1 MGAVIQNGRVSEEKL
16 KLGIIGLGAMGTDM
30 IEAATGHRDVKVTV
44 AADVSPE
51 TVARHAHRAGVELS
65 TVPADVIESDVDA
78 VYIATPPAF
87 HPELVLAAAAKG
99 MGVFCEKPLAVDL
112 ADSRAMLEAVEK
124 AGVAAAVNFALSDR
138 WAVLE
143 VERALRSGEMGEPAG
158 VDVQLRFPV
167 WPREFQ
173 RHAAWLDGRE
183 QGGFVREVFSHF
195 AYLTDRMLGPLE
207 PAHVSLDYAGD
218 GRSERAARGFWRA
231 GGVPVHLSAL
241 AGLAAEETYE
251 WYFWG
256 TRRSYL
262 LRDWTRLYVSD
273 GGDWEAVPA
282 PERRGNDATRLALF
296 ARAVRG
302 ERVTDLADFAA
313 AYRVQQVVE
322 AFHR

>member
-1 MGAVIQNGRVSEEKL
+1 MAEEKVR
-16 KLGIIGLGAMGTDM
+16 LGIIGLGAMGTDM
-30 IEAATGHRDVKVTV
+30 IEAASGHRDVKVTV

-51 TVARHAHRAGVELS
+51 TVARHAHRAGIEFS
-65 TVPADVIESDVDA
+65 TVPADVLESDVDA
-78 VYIATPPAF
+78 VYIATPPVF

-112 ADSRAMLEAVEK
+112 ADSRAMLDAVEK

-143 VERALRSGEMGEPAG
+143 VERALRSGELGEPAG
-158 VDVQLRFPV
+158 VEIRLRFPE
-167 WPREFQ
+167 WPRAFQ

-195 AYLTDRMLGPLE
+195 AYLTDRLLGPLE
-207 PAHVSLDYAGD
+207 PVSVGLDYAD
-218 GRSERAARGFWRA
+218 GGRAEKAAHGLWRA
-231 GGVPVHLSAL
+231 GGVPVQLTGL
-241 AGLAAEETYE
+241 AGVAAEETYE
-251 WYFWG
+251 WYLWG

-262 LRDWTRLYVSD
+262 LRDWARLYVSD
-273 GGDWEAVPA
+273 GGDWEPVPA

-302 ERVTDLADFAA
+302 ERVADLADFAA
-313 AYRVQQVVE
+313 AYRVQEVVE